1 MTKKDGAGIKRVDA
15 SVILSPSFC
24 PLSTVTTVTTQL
36 SLFRFSA
43 QGPMYVIR
51 PVRSHPPLALAAVR
65 SPTNVNWQRPFH
77 HHHHYDQHR
86 YTTTTA
92 IATTRAQSSPTKPP
106 VQAKTFSRRFH
117 DIAARSARSS
127 KPAEP
132 SPLPPASSAPSSA
145 PASSP
150 KVVAQSPH
158 ERRNL
163 QPPTSPQT
171 VPCAGRHLAA
181 NHHTSLHLLPSRR
194 SRSQQNHCQSR
205 LGIS

>member
-1 MTKKDGAGIKRVDA
+1 
-15 SVILSPSFC
+15 
-24 PLSTVTTVTTQL
+24 
-36 SLFRFSA
+36 
-43 QGPMYVIR
+43 MYVIR
-51 PVRSHPPLALAAVR
+51 PVRSHLPLALAAVR
-65 SPTNVNWQRPFH
+65 SPTNVNRQRPFH
-77 HHHHYDQHR
+77 HHHHYHHDQHR

-117 DIAARSARSS
+117 DIAARSARPS

-132 SPLPPASSAPSSA
+132 SPLPPHL
-145 PASSP
+145 P

-171 VPCAGRHLAA
+171 VLCGSTSRRKPPHFLLSTRFRPAVLGRNRITVNLDWA
-181 NHHTSLHLLPSRR
+181 SCDSPSLLPLPLLHTTLSPPNAAIRCA
-194 SRSQQNHCQSR
+194 SYSPLH
-205 LGIS
+205 